1 MVNVKRQSSRASRPR
16 DDRLYVAV
24 YTVRGEDTTRIIS
37 VRATTN
43 TEIEAMSS
51 KAVSRGKIRRNTS
64 AQDGRIKAGI
74 KADPDTRELTAKDF
88 AEAVP
93 FAEMMKRRRG
103 RPKAAKHKVPVT
115 VRLEPDVVEFFR
127 GSGPGWQT
135 RMNDT
140 LARYVARQRQSR

>member
-1 MVNVKRQSSRASRPR
+1 MS
-16 DDRLYVAV
+16 
-24 YTVRGEDTTRIIS
+24 
-37 VRATTN
+37 
-43 TEIEAMSS
+43 SS
-51 KAVSRGKIRRNTS
+51 KAVNRGKFRRNTG
-64 AQDGRIKAGI
+64 AQDARVKAEI

>member
-1 MVNVKRQSSRASRPR
+1 
-16 DDRLYVAV
+16 
-24 YTVRGEDTTRIIS
+24 
-37 VRATTN
+37 
-43 TEIEAMSS
+43 MSNS
-51 KAVSRGKIRRNTS
+51 KAGSKARYRRNTA
-64 AQDGRIKAGI
+64 AQDARIKAGI

-103 RPKAAKHKVPVT
+103 RPKAATHKVPVT

-127 GSGPGWQT
+127 RSGRGWQT

-140 LARYVARQRQSR
+140 LARYVARQRQGR